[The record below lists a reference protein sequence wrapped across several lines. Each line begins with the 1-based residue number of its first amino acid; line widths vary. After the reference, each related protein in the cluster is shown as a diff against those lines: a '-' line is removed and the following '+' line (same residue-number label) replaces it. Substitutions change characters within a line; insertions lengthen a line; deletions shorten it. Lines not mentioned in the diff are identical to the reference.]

1 MLDDS
6 APSGGDAYKADADR
20 RSGRPAT
27 LKEIAALAG
36 VSIPTV
42 SKALNGR
49 ADVRKE
55 TRERVQEAAA
65 RLKFTPNSLAQGLLA
80 GRTGTV
86 GLLTNDLE
94 GRFSIP
100 VLMGAEDAFGA
111 GSMSVFLCDAR
122 GDAIREQHHIRALLS
137 RRVDGLIVVGD
148 TTNPRA
154 SLGDLPVPVV
164 YAYAPSRDPRDMSVV
179 NDNVSAGRMAV
190 EHLVACGRT
199 RIAYLSGDPS
209 FTAAGERVA
218 GAREALRAHGMDLL
232 GGDALYGAWS
242 EIWGRAGARS
252 LLARFP
258 EIDGIVCGSDQVARG
273 ALDALRE
280 LGRHVPND
288 ISVIGHD
295 NWELLATQSRPQ
307 LTTVDSNLQELGRT
321 AARLLGEAI
330 EGRPAGGT
338 HTVACRLVVRGSTL
352 GAV

>member
-6 APSGGDAYKADADR
+6 TPSRDEPGAHGDRHPA
-20 RSGRPAT
+20 RPAT
-27 LKEIAALAG
+27 LKEIGALAG
-36 VSIPTV
+36 VSIATV

-49 ADVRKE
+49 ADVSRA
-55 TRERVQEAAA
+55 TRQRVQEAAD

-111 GSMSVFLCDAR
+111 GSVSVFLCDAR

-148 TTNPRA
+148 TTNPRVPLA
-154 SLGDLPVPVV
+154 GSIPVPVV
-164 YAYAPSRDPRDMSVV
+164 YAYAPSSDPRDMSVV
-179 NDNVSAGRMAV
+179 NDNVSAGRMAA

-199 RIAYLSGDPS
+199 RIAYLSGDPA

-218 GAREALRAHGMDLL
+218 GAQAALREHGLDLV
-232 GGDALYGAWS
+232 GGEALYGEWS

-252 LLARFP
+252 LLARHP
-258 EIDGIVCGSDQVARG
+258 EVDGIVCGSDQVARG
-273 ALDALRE
+273 VLDALRE

-295 NWELLATQSRPQ
+295 NWELLVTQSRPQ

-330 EGRPAGGT
+330 DGRTASGT